1 MAEIVAETKKG
12 GNTVGCLSV
21 LGDRAL
27 RNSLLGIAIPI
38 ALQNLLTYMTGM
50 MDTARN
56 QTAMSTPPKCVQSKP

>member
-1 MAEIVAETKKG
+1 M
-12 GNTVGCLSV
+12 GCLSV

-50 MDTARN
+50 MDTVMLGQLGECLRFF
-56 QTAMSTPPKCVQSKP
+56 

>member
-1 MAEIVAETKKG
+1 M
-12 GNTVGCLSV
+12 GCLSV

-50 MDTARN
+50 MDTVMLGQLGAGLERCLE
-56 QTAMSTPPKCVQSKP
+56 SFGRLH